1 MAPRDFSSD
10 EVAEFRYEQ
19 TDGVLSDHEER
30 ITQNERFRLRM
41 QGAMGIIGFSL
52 GGGAVTT
59 LILFAVGIV

>member
-1 MAPRDFSSD
+1 MTSRDSSGN
-10 EVAEFRYEQ
+10 EVAEFRHDQ

-59 LILFAVGIV
+59 LILFAVGVV

>member
-1 MAPRDFSSD
+1 MAPRDSSGN
-10 EVAEFRYEQ
+10 EVAEFRYDQ
-19 TDGVLSDHEER
+19 TDSVLSDHEER

-59 LILFAVGIV
+59 LILFVIGVV

>member
-1 MAPRDFSSD
+1 MASRPSSSD
-10 EVAEFRYEQ
+10 EVDAFRLEQ

-59 LILFAVGIV
+59 LILFAIGIV

>member
-1 MAPRDFSSD
+1 MASRPSSND
-10 EVAEFRYEQ
+10 GVEAFRLEQ

-59 LILFAVGIV
+59 LILFAIGIV